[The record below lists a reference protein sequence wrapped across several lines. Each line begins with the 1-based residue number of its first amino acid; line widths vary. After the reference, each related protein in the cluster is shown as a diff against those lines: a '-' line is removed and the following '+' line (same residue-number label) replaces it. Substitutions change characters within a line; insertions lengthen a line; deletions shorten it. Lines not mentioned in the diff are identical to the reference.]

1 MQGLKG
7 QGLWEGDMTSHICI
21 IFLHLLN
28 SLTYFRIISWP
39 CVSLCEALLSFF
51 RRDRN
56 LEISFL
62 LTQDSE
68 NGQTDLSVYKFRI
81 LIGMEMKKD
90 LFLGSL
96 LCILLQAYP
105 VQWTSSAECSSI
117 TLSCVYMSL
126 PIIRGLC
133 WWSLHYSFVC
143 WIVQHLWSVGVSWVK
158 ESQGAVFSKLYSREV
173 FTVSL
178 QRHQ

>member
-7 QGLWEGDMTSHICI
+7 QGLCEGEMTSHIWI
-21 IFLHLLN
+21 MFFRLLN

-62 LTQDSE
+62 LNQGSE

-81 LIGMEMKKD
+81 LIEMEMKKD

-96 LCILLQAYP
+96 LYILLQAYP
-105 VQWTSSAECSSI
+105 IRWKSSAECSSI
-117 TLSCVYMSL
+117 TLMRLHVSSYNKRVVLVESPLFFCLLNSATSLISGCLLDEGESRSCVFQV
-126 PIIRGLC
+126 I
-133 WWSLHYSFVC
+133 F
-143 WIVQHLWSVGVSWVK
+143 
-158 ESQGAVFSKLYSREV
+158 
-173 FTVSL
+173 
-178 QRHQ
+178 